1 MPDQPAPFTPPP
13 QHVDLARV
21 FVGRNALTID
31 LGLESTQAGVARL
44 AISPEFAAE
53 LIGLLAGALELR
65 ATGRHGATLAI
76 AAALPA
82 APTT

>member
-1 MPDQPAPFTPPP
+1 MPDQPVPFAPHP

-21 FVGRNALTID
+21 FVGRNAFTVD
-31 LGLESTQAGVARL
+31 FGLESTQVGVARL
-44 AISPEFAAE
+44 ALSPEFAAE

-76 AAALPA
+76 AGALPA
-82 APTT
+82 APP